1 MGFRDLT
8 LFNDSLIAKQA
19 WQLMHKIDTLFYRI
33 FKIGFSLNVHLW
45 KQKIQP
51 LGHMLG
57 KIFFKVDVIKRGSKF
72 RVSNAKNIW
81 QHHWLP
87 ISFPLSSQPWLFPQ
101 SLSPWRMQQLIA

>member
-33 FKIGFSLNVHLW
+33 FKISFSLNVHLW

-57 KIFFKVDVIKRGSKF
+57 KIFFKVGMSLRGAQNFELVMRK
-72 RVSNAKNIW
+72 
-81 QHHWLP
+81 
-87 ISFPLSSQPWLFPQ
+87 ISGSTIGFPLASH
-101 SLSPWRMQQLIA
+101 